1 MEEAIKDSLACV
13 VSDTDHRVER
23 ERLRGA
29 IEAIPL
35 ENGGHGYDDK
45 GGEQLSNKRG
55 CHSRDGM
62 MERPQQYYHAGQE
75 EDEDLEENGES
86 NNNGS
91 HPPFEEPIEAILS
104 QPCTITRGS

>member
-13 VSDTDHRVER
+13 VSDTER
-23 ERLRGA
+23 ERLEEA

-45 GGEQLSNKRG
+45 CGEQHSNKRG
-55 CHSRDGM
+55 CHSPNGM
-62 MERPQQYYHAGQE
+62 MERPQQYHHAGQE
-75 EDEDLEENGES
+75 EDEGDLEENGES

-104 QPCTITRGS
+104 EPCTIARGS